1 MRSVRADVWVVN
13 SCYTAPE
20 TWAAIRY
27 LNNAGLPWVYMN
39 EPVRMRG
46 GTDALKRSVLRKML
60 SRASGIIG
68 MGTEAQVQYCKIV
81 NRESPSIS
89 VPYLPDLNDFLALP
103 QAQPPTNA
111 EPVRFFAAAQLIHRK
126 GLDVLLAAC
135 SRLTES
141 GWTLTIAGD
150 GPLRSNL
157 RREFGKRFGSDR
169 VRFIGQIPYKDRANV
184 FAKHHAFVFP
194 SRWDGWGVAPVEAM
208 AAGLPVISSDTVIS
222 MREIIREGKNGY
234 LVPSENPQL
243 LAERMQQL
251 IASPH
256 KLSTMGQSARASL
269 ADYVPTNGA
278 RRLADFLLELTNP
291 NRIDSKEAP
300 QTISPDEPASLT
312 WHGLIKPANV
322 VEHIHKRSRAQGK
335 QAIIDLSLSLRPKF
349 AAKDNR
355 ILVYHL
361 VLHEDRS
368 RFSEHLSFLKDHYDF
383 VTAKELAKADAIPI
397 TRPQIAIT
405 FDDGFKVLMSDALEL
420 LEKHNIKATFYVPT
434 GFVSLASTPERAAD
448 FSLRAHYYQRPL
460 LPMNDADLR
469 ALRKSGH
476 EIGSHGVSH
485 IGLNALSKH
494 AAMCELEESRHYLTQ
509 LLGEQVSGFAY
520 PDGHTSGAFGTTSQ
534 WVQLAGYD
542 YAVTLKRGPIGSDS
556 DLMRLPR
563 EHVEGNWRLRDLVY
577 FLGR

>member
-1 MRSVRADVWVVN
+1 MITHQQPQPIAVSPDLSIDSPPVTSVRLRVALLMDHPSPHMVGLLDALASRDDIAAQVIYFRPGAPERSWGDPPGDLPYQFASQSKRTVGLLNVPAVTRTMRSVRADVWVVN

-81 NRESPSIS
+81 IRESPSIS
-89 VPYLPDLNDFLALP
+89 VPYLPDLDDFLELP
-103 QAQPPTNA
+103 QAQPPTNS

-300 QTISPDEPASLT
+300 QTISP
-312 WHGLIKPANV
+312 G
-322 VEHIHKRSRAQGK
+322 
-335 QAIIDLSLSLRPKF
+335 
-349 AAKDNR
+349 
-355 ILVYHL
+355 
-361 VLHEDRS
+361 
-368 RFSEHLSFLKDHYDF
+368 
-383 VTAKELAKADAIPI
+383 TA
-397 TRPQIAIT
+397 
-405 FDDGFKVLMSDALEL
+405 
-420 LEKHNIKATFYVPT
+420 
-434 GFVSLASTPERAAD
+434 
-448 FSLRAHYYQRPL
+448 
-460 LPMNDADLR
+460 
-469 ALRKSGH
+469 
-476 EIGSHGVSH
+476 
-485 IGLNALSKH
+485 
-494 AAMCELEESRHYLTQ
+494 
-509 LLGEQVSGFAY
+509 
-520 PDGHTSGAFGTTSQ
+520 
-534 WVQLAGYD
+534 
-542 YAVTLKRGPIGSDS
+542 
-556 DLMRLPR
+556 
-563 EHVEGNWRLRDLVY
+563 
-577 FLGR
+577 